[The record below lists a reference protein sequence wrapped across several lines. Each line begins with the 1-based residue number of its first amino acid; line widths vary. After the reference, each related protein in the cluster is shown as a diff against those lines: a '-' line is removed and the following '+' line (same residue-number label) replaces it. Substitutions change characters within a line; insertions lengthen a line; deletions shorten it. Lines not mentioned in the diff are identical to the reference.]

1 MARGSLARSESL
13 FAFFHDSVEAAVE
26 RRGKPVS
33 EGSVYYL
40 TSLLVERGRVRPEDV
55 RPDGPTLA
63 ELHLAAMS
71 APPARA
77 VATYREIGD
86 RTLYMTGFFRR
97 SLTRR
102 LVSVDYY
109 RDMGAAAYRRLAG
122 LLRLPGGE
130 GGLDDVFGEL
140 GRQFALC
147 SDLLQ
152 EVRDDLRAE
161 EAASEA
167 EILRLYEEWLET
179 GSARVAARLRELGVI
194 PMKGSASGGWTGRG
208 REDVD
213 PA

>member
-1 MARGSLARSESL
+1 MARGSVARSEDL

-33 EGSVYYL
+33 EGSVFYL
-40 TSLLVERGRVRPEDV
+40 TTLLVDRGRIRPEDA
-55 RPDGPTLA
+55 RADGPTLA
-63 ELHLAAMS
+63 ELHLNAMS
-71 APPARA
+71 GGPARA
-77 VATYREIGD
+77 VAAYREIGD
-86 RTLYMTGFFRR
+86 RTLYTTGFFRR
-97 SLTRR
+97 SLARR

-109 RDMGAAAYRRLAG
+109 RQMGAAAYQRLAS
-122 LLRLPGGE
+122 LLRIPGAA

-140 GRQFALC
+140 GRQFTLC

-161 EAASEA
+161 EVSSEA

-194 PMKGSASGGWTGRG
+194 PMRGDPPAWGGGLG
-208 REDVD
+208 GDDLD